1 MLVIAGE
8 GCGYRDCV
16 YLVYDGI
23 HYDPVAVPSSNN
35 SAEPVQTVFPVTD
48 DMRLAEA
55 LEIAAEAK
63 KVSYRYS
70 DLIQSVQTAELQVVA
85 SVLQFI

>member
-8 GCGYRDCV
+8 GCGYTDCV

-23 HYDPVAVPSSNN
+23 HYDPVAVPSFNN
-35 SAEPVQTVFPVTD
+35 SAEPLQTVFPVTD

-63 KVSYRYS
+63 KVSYS
-70 DLIQSVQTAELQVVA
+70 D
-85 SVLQFI
+85 

>member
-63 KVSYRYS
+63 KVSYS
-70 DLIQSVQTAELQVVA
+70 DLIQSVQTAELQVLA

>member
-8 GCGYRDCV
+8 GSGYRDCV

-63 KVSYRYS
+63 KVSYS
-70 DLIQSVQTAELQVVA
+70 DLIQSVQTAELQVLA
-85 SVLQFI
+85 SVLQFV